1 MFEDMRKETHVD
13 GVGPDVERDE
23 KSDEQ
28 TPHAP
33 FLETPGRA
41 GGRGSSGGAF
51 ASSRL
56 VGCGHGG

>member
-1 MFEDMRKETHVD
+1 MRKETHVD

-41 GGRGSSGGAF
+41 GGRGSSGGVF

-56 VGCGHGG
+56 VG